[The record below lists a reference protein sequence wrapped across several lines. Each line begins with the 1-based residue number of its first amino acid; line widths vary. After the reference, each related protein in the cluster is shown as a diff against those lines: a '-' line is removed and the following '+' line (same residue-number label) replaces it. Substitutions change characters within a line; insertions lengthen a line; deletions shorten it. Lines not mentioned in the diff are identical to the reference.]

1 MKVLVE
7 NRSVRHN
14 YTLLESFEAGLVLQG
29 TEIKSLRL
37 GKAQLKDSYI
47 SFYQQEAFIKGMHIT
62 QYKFGNRFNH
72 EEERDRKLLLHKEQ
86 IRKLFQAVKQ
96 DGLTVVPVKLY
107 LDHGL
112 AKLEIALARGKKLY
126 DKRQS
131 EKERDAKRTIAK
143 AMKGQL

>member
-47 SFYQQEAFIKGMHIT
+47 SFYQQEAFIKGMHIA